1 MYLTSV
7 DDGFL
12 CMDLSCVYDFL
23 ILQNSF
29 FFVVLY
35 FHFNNFLSILWFFYS
50 LLLELQGDTSAALEA
65 YETMLGSMETTS
77 DLTEVWCR

>member
-12 CMDLSCVYDFL
+12 CMDLSCVNDFL

-29 FFVVLY
+29 FWLY

>member
-1 MYLTSV
+1 MYLASV
-7 DDGFL
+7 DDGLL
-12 CMDLSCVYDFL
+12 CMGLPCVYDFL
-23 ILQNSF
+23 ILLNSF
-29 FFVVLY
+29 FFAIY

>member
-1 MYLTSV
+1 MVSSVWIYLVFMISWSFRILF
-7 DDGFL
+7 FL
-12 CMDLSCVYDFL
+12 
-23 ILQNSF
+23 
-29 FFVVLY
+29 LY
-35 FHFNNFLSILWFFYS
+35 FHFNNFLSILWLFYS

>member
-1 MYLTSV
+1 MVSSVWIYLVFMISWSFRIL
-7 DDGFL
+7 FL
-12 CMDLSCVYDFL
+12 L
-23 ILQNSF
+23 
-29 FFVVLY
+29 LY

>member
-1 MYLTSV
+1 MVSSVWIYLVFMISWSFRIL
-7 DDGFL
+7 FL
-12 CMDLSCVYDFL
+12 L
-23 ILQNSF
+23 
-29 FFVVLY
+29 LY
-35 FHFNNFLSILWFFYS
+35 FQFNNFLSILWFFYS

>member
-1 MYLTSV
+1 MVSSVWIYLVFMISWSFRILF
-7 DDGFL
+7 FL
-12 CMDLSCVYDFL
+12 
-23 ILQNSF
+23 
-29 FFVVLY
+29 LY
-35 FHFNNFLSILWFFYS
+35 FQFNNFLSILWFFYS

>member
-1 MYLTSV
+1 MICSV
-7 DDGFL
+7 
-12 CMDLSCVYDFL
+12 L
-23 ILQNSF
+23 IYVVFMIFWSF
-29 FFVVLY
+29 WI
-35 FHFNNFLSILWFFYS
+35 HFICYMSILITSCQFYGFFYS